1 MYSSHSFQNSE
12 SNYSICNISTSHSP
26 GFSHH
31 FFEDD
36 YVSLEDLE
44 NQIDK
49 KTLLCFSN
57 TSSNINN
64 ESVID
69 SNKSL
74 ENNNEKNSEF
84 VLILLFI

>member
-1 MYSSHSFQNSE
+1 MYSPHSFRNSE
-12 SNYSICNISTSHSP
+12 ANYSICNISTSHSP
-26 GFSHH
+26 GFSHP

-69 SNKSL
+69 NNKSL
-74 ENNNEKNSEF
+74 ENNNEKNSGS
-84 VLILLFI
+84 VILLII